1 MSSRV
6 IVSLGIG
13 ILLTV
18 LIGTVMVGAAL
29 LFYAVMTVVF
39 AVVIAILTLA
49 TRRPKDRR
57 DHGYL

>member
-13 ILLTV
+13 ILAMV
-18 LIGTVMVGAAL
+18 LIGTMLVGAAL
-29 LFYAVMTVVF
+29 LFYAVMTAVF
-39 AVVIAILTLA
+39 AVVIAILALA